1 MSSMEFR
8 VTDYLRTRYNVM
20 PLKYLHQALCLP
32 SLLLCNIVRKRK
44 TCNMIFPTMVIEI
57 YHPPGREEDTRYQ
70 TT

>member
-20 PLKYLHQALCLP
+20 PLKYLHQAP
-32 SLLLCNIVRKRK
+32 LLLCNIVRKRK
-44 TCNMIFPTMVIEI
+44 TCNVIFPTMVIEI
-57 YHPPGREEDTRYQ
+57 YHPPGMEEDTRYQ